1 MKCPNCNSQDLKVT
15 DSRSS
20 NDEVRRR
27 RQCLSCG
34 LRFTTLERIQTSN
47 LLIVKKEGYREEFNR
62 EKLAKGI
69 SKACEK
75 RPLPAG
81 AIDKL
86 IDEIEAEIYRMGKS
100 EVASFEVGEMVM
112 KRLRN
117 LDHIAYIRFASVY
130 RDFADIGS
138 LKEEVDTLI
147 QGKGEGSYL
156 PGQLFLIP
164 DDGIKVN
171 VKKRGGKGRIKKSRK
186 VRRSYV

>member
-1 MKCPNCNSQDLKVT
+1 LV
-15 DSRSS
+15 
-20 NDEVRRR
+20 
-27 RQCLSCG
+27 
-34 LRFTTLERIQTSN
+34 I
-47 LLIVKKEGYREEFNR
+47 KKEGYREEFNR

-69 SKACEK
+69 LKACEK
-75 RPLPAG
+75 RPIPAG

-86 IDEIEAEIYRMGKS
+86 IDEIEIELNRMGKT

-138 LKEEVDTLI
+138 LKEEVDTLL
-147 QGKGEGSYL
+147 QGKSERSYL

-164 DDGIKVN
+164 DDVIKAN
-171 VKKRGGKGRIKKSRK
+171 VKKRGGKVKIKRSRK